1 MAKSNMLES
10 ILANAGEVGRQWRA
24 FDWSHTSVGAVETWS
39 PGLWTAASISL
50 TAQIPTMVLWG
61 THLIQIY
68 NDAYRRILGNKHPQ
82 AIGQPTRE
90 CWPEVWDIHEPIY
103 KAVFAQGQVTYVE
116 NQLYL
121 IESDGYLEERY
132 FTLCYSPIYDG
143 EGIGG
148 VLLTFLETTQQF
160 IERRRLDSALVRDWD
175 LDLRTQ
181 AYTVWRSLKHD
192 QVFGYESLQP
202 EWSYEVF
209 LNHVYPEDRPIVNQK
224 FQQTLSTYEDWDFEC
239 RIIRQDRQLRW
250 IWLRGSVYSDPN
262 GIPIRLLGI
271 LEDITERKQAEE
283 ARLILT
289 AMVESS
295 NDAVM
300 GLTPDGK
307 IISWNTS
314 AKQIFGYTSAEMI
327 GQDVSI
333 LVPAER
339 IQEPKDI
346 FATMRRGEAIS
357 QMETVRRRKDGS
369 LIDVTI
375 SVSPIKDARND
386 VVVFLAIVRDI
397 TEQQAALRDCTQ
409 AEEARRESEHRLI
422 LALTTGKLGCWE
434 LDLRSNVLVASE
446 RCKIN
451 FGLSPNAEFSHQTF
465 CEIVHPDDRAWVLE
479 SLQQA
484 IANQTDYDVEYRII
498 WGDDSIHWVLVR
510 GRCFY
515 DSVESPERMIGM
527 SMDITDRKRSEE
539 ALRESE
545 RRFRRLVESDMFGV
559 VFGDCFC
566 EVHYANNYLSK
577 MLGYTI
583 EEMQSGQVGWDQ
595 LTPAEFAVLDARAL
609 EQIRMQGV
617 CTPYEKE
624 YLHKDG
630 RRIPILIGA
639 ALLQEPYN
647 ETQELIA
654 FILDLTESKKAEEE
668 RQRLIALIDHSVDFI
683 GLARPD
689 SRVEFVNP
697 AGCQMLGLE
706 SMEAVRNTVILDY
719 FLPEDQAYVE
729 EVIYPILMREG
740 FWHGE
745 FRLRHFK
752 TGHAIPVDYT
762 LFTIEDPDTHSCS
775 AIATVTRDITERV
788 ALEAERDRIL
798 KSEQAAREE
807 AERVSK
813 VKDEFLAV
821 LSHELRTPLNPILGW
836 AQMLRSHSFNSKT
849 TTRAL
854 ETIERNAKLQTQ
866 LVDDLLDVSRILQ
879 GKLRL
884 NAAQVDLSTI
894 VEAAIATVQTAAEAK
909 SIQIETILTLL
920 EHPVW
925 GDPNRLQQI
934 CWNLLSNAVKFTDIG
949 GRVEVQLMQIGTNA
963 QITVTDTGKGIQ
975 PDFLPHVFETF
986 RQADSTNTRTF
997 GGLGL
1002 GLAIVRQLVELHG
1015 GTICAVSPG
1024 VGQGAIFTITLP
1036 VMQTVSLLQANN
1048 RL

>member
-1 MAKSNMLES
+1 MVLQAAKSKMLES
-10 ILANAGEVGRQWRA
+10 ILANAGEAGILLRSL
-24 FDWSHTSVGAVETWS
+24 DWSTTSVGAVETWS
-39 PGLWTAASISL
+39 PSLWTAASISL
-50 TAQIPTMVLWG
+50 TSQIPTMVLWG
-61 THLIQIY
+61 PNLIQIY

-82 AIGQPTRE
+82 AMGQPIRE
-90 CWPEVWDIHEPIY
+90 CWDQVWQIQEPIY
-103 KAVFAQGQVTYVE
+103 KAVFAQGEVIYVE
-116 NQLYL
+116 NQLYP
-121 IESDGYLEERY
+121 IERNGYLEESY
-132 FTLCYSPIYDG
+132 FRLCYSPIYDG

-148 VLLTFLETTQQF
+148 VLLTFLETTKQV
-160 IERRRLDSALVRDWD
+160 IEHRRLDSSVVGEWE

-181 AYTVWRSLKHD
+181 PYTAQRSLQHD
-192 QVFGYESLQP
+192 RVFGYESLQP
-202 EWSYEVF
+202 EWSYEIF
-209 LNHVYPEDRPIVNQK
+209 LNHVHPEERKLVNQK
-224 FQQTLSTYEDWDFEC
+224 FQETLSSHEDWDFEC
-239 RIIRQDRQLRW
+239 RIIHQDKQLHW
-250 IWLRGSVYSDPN
+250 ISARGRVYRDLN
-262 GIPIRLLGI
+262 CLPIRLLGVV
-271 LEDITERKQAEE
+271 EDITECKQAEE
-283 ARLILT
+283 VRLFLAAI
-289 AMVESS
+289 VESS

-307 IISWNTS
+307 IVSWNSS
-314 AKQIFGYTSAEMI
+314 AEKIFGYTSSEII

-333 LVPAER
+333 IVPAKR
-339 IQEPKDI
+339 RLEPKEI
-346 FATMRRGEAIS
+346 FAAMRRGEAIS

-375 SVSPIKDARND
+375 RISPIKDARND
-386 VVVFLAIVRDI
+386 LVGVLATVRDI
-397 TEQQAALRDCTQ
+397 SVQQAALRHCTQ
-409 AEEARRESEHRLI
+409 AEEARRETEHRLI

-434 LDLRSNVLVASE
+434 LDLRSNVLMASE
-446 RCKIN
+446 RCKMN
-451 FGLSPNAEFSHQTF
+451 FGLWPDADFSHQTLL
-465 CEIVHPDDRAWVLE
+465 ELVHPDDRAWVRE
-479 SLQQA
+479 SLEQA
-484 IANQTDYDVEYRII
+484 IANQTDYDVEYRIV
-498 WGDDSIHWVLVR
+498 WGDGSIHWVLVQANI
-510 GRCFY
+510 FY

-566 EVHYANNYLSK
+566 EVHYANKYLSNL
-577 MLGYTI
+577 LGYTI
-583 EEMQSGQVGWDQ
+583 EEMQSGQIGWDQ
-595 LTPAEFAVLDARAL
+595 LTPPEYAGLDARAL
-609 EQIRMQGV
+609 EQIRVQGV
-617 CTPYEKE
+617 CTPYEKD

-683 GLARPD
+683 GLATPD
-689 SRVEFVNP
+689 SRMEFVNP
-697 AGCQMLGLE
+697 AGCQMVGLD
-706 SMEAVRNTVILDY
+706 SKEAVRNTVILDY
-719 FLPEDQAYVE
+719 FVPEDQAYVE
-729 EVIYPILMREG
+729 EVIYPILRREG
-740 FWHGE
+740 LWQGE
-745 FRLRHFK
+745 FRFRHFK
-752 TGHAIPVDYT
+752 TGQAIPVDYT
-762 LFTIEDPDTHSCS
+762 LFTIEDPDTHQAI

-836 AQMLRSHSFNSKT
+836 AQMLRSHSFNSQT
-849 TTRAL
+849 TNRAL

-884 NAAQVDLSTI
+884 NAAQVDLSAI
-894 VEAAIATVQTAAEAK
+894 VEAAMATVQTAAEAK
-909 SIQIETILTLL
+909 SIQIETILTHQ
-920 EHPVW
+920 EYPVW

-934 CWNLLSNAVKFTDIG
+934 CWNLLSNAVKFTPIG
-949 GRVEVQLMQIGTNA
+949 GRVEVQLTQIGTNT

-1024 VGQGAIFTITLP
+1024 VDQGAIFTITLP
-1036 VMQTVSLLQANN
+1036 VMLTRND
-1048 RL
+1048 